1 MAEENVARVGIA
13 LDSAA
18 FQDGVSR
25 ALRDIDRLLS
35 GLKTL
40 QNANRQISLAAGGG
54 MFGSGS
60 KSPVSNFARD
70 INRNAIPALRDME
83 RNAIRVGGAV
93 RRSMMEIG
101 RLNAAAEQAQIRQER
116 AAITA
121 QRRAMNTSSRRGRS
135 ARDEGLFG
143 TVSSTPSFEDPR
155 SQSGKI
161 AARYVL
167 RSLEEL
173 ITSESENYPKI
184 MQPRPRGGGGRTAS
198 RGSQETVQ
206 SVATKFAPGK
216 IFNTST
222 NLEEGLPVTIIG
234 PGGEKFVLSGN
245 GRVMGLRQLSKAPQG
260 RVPIVSAVEGFVT
273 GNPSLFGGSTGVEE
287 TLRAVAK
294 IAKAKQTPIL
304 TRELVSTMA
313 QLGERESGKLGL
325 GLNTRTAMSE
335 SEMAMAVSKLLQRP
349 PTGLAKGTPGKIL
362 SGGGQAVQEFIGQVL
377 EVLPPQV
384 VRSRYQTSS
393 GESNKQFS
401 QLLEGVA
408 MSSAYGN
415 NPATEAMI
423 TKLLEGGKT
432 GLPPAIQ
439 GALRRNLGP
448 QLTLRGR
455 IASGAIP
462 AEMDPI
468 YNNLPQAIE
477 LLASAGKSYGP
488 KFTSEQIGTQ
498 QGMEPASPQALKLA
512 QAMRK
517 AGSAGLPAFFEAI
530 AQYGKRAV
538 SASAP
543 TLGLDPSS
551 FTADPEAA
559 LRIASSAATR
569 LASHKGPKTEEALA
583 SIVEAAIKEF
593 ATPEVLQPAA
603 KKAARG
609 SAAKKVQKAVEEKV
623 EQVAEVVAEAVVD
636 PKATQMRR
644 PESERFFK
652 VNPRAIGTA
661 QGSGRARAGGY
672 VPYAEASEAQRGKY
686 NMTLL
691 GGYAELEKQ
700 YAEAQTEA
708 EYMKENF
715 ESRPGAAP
723 HASAQKAEALRAKL
737 TELRGVMIERGLA
750 QPTMAEQIAEIFT
763 GPESSSAALTPTRTS
778 GGGSGGGGGGRRR
791 RTTSGGG
798 GGGEEPKVPK
808 WIENFQNAVT
818 AAGFD
823 PQSLQYLN
831 SSFKFGGTTAAIEPG
846 LHGQSRAALGALQ
859 QYAAVRQLSM
869 VQMSRGLLGKG
880 GANGFWQPGATGE
893 EGGIALGGLGSR
905 TAAPLL
911 RTFIHEIAHGTFNAL
926 MSGGYKPQGK
936 VEMFGPRGEALGP
949 ASARS
954 LLAPY
959 RESTASGHVDP
970 AFYRS
975 QAMISKA
982 GGALLPQ
989 LAFHRMVEEIMPQGH
1004 NTQGIGMGKFSQ
1016 LLTPHL
1022 KEFASPEQA
1031 QGAEEFVKFSARM
1044 MEAAS
1049 NFTQGSIGRGG
1060 ALSIMSEGIQQLG
1073 ASSKAFPSTFFLEAT
1088 SVVGNALKGLVAGD
1102 PANLTKMS
1110 NALMNAAALSA
1121 GPGEFRPGIAVAS
1134 KAAEEVASYLSSAS
1148 IEEKAAIALG
1158 ANPKLLGDTSFNPGN
1173 ENHIRS
1179 VNEAIAQIAATA
1191 SETARGA
1198 SVARFANGQRIET
1211 PYAATQGLLGPYAPG
1226 SLMSQTSPLQ
1236 FPGGS
1241 FQQRMQWYASQTP
1254 GQRAVEGPIPGAY
1267 ARAAESRFIGVGPSY
1282 QQSYLQSRNK
1292 LEKEA
1297 GEKSYAQ
1304 QQFVESANASAR
1316 YSSVQSKLNLIVQDG
1331 SIQFGHLSRALTS
1344 TGSGFT
1350 VSTIN
1355 ALKFAAAIAVG
1366 QQITGSIV
1374 GAFEHLKG
1382 GIIGFNAMLESASVG
1397 FNTLFLN
1404 SGRSINEARQETE
1417 KTITTLREFANVTNF
1432 RFGDLETAALRMQ
1445 AFGFEVDTAKA
1456 SLKGQMPVLYE
1467 IKNVI
1472 TENAT
1477 GTKQFAGAIVN
1488 IGDAVAALGGE
1499 DDKLRRITYALGQ
1512 MNSAGRVYQ
1521 NDMMQLANAGIAG
1534 YDILAKALLQE
1545 IEASPTLKKANA
1557 AIYNKLMN
1565 PATAVE
1571 EVRRLAK
1578 SGRLFGPGAV
1588 QAILGGLAERYGGGM
1603 KAFSRTFQGAMTTV
1617 ADTSQSLVAT
1627 SFNPLFSVVRDLT
1640 IQLADFLQTAEATT
1654 AATGFAKTISGISE
1668 AIRSGLPSA
1677 ISMVNKVV
1685 SAVTDTFGKLAGSAV
1700 SGTSS
1705 LSGFFQNAIKGLS
1718 AIGDVLQNDVIRNF
1732 GATLVTAKLVLGF
1745 ISSNPL
1751 LATITAST
1759 AALGFLATA
1768 VQTNQFGLGTAFD
1781 KISGPLQSSL
1791 SNIGNNLLP
1800 SISGSL
1806 TSAATVIGTAIA
1818 SLLQA
1823 FAPLIQIILEIVNV
1837 VSGAMKPFSSILGI
1851 ALALFVGKQILIDGV
1866 ASAMARFAMFTD
1878 KAASSIDKMKMQWF
1892 AAKEL
1897 QAFERFGQQTFTA
1910 QMVPPQYNKAG
1921 ELTRQG
1927 EVISGP
1933 FGGPGQGL
1941 SSPLLYKIVNA
1952 QLAAEAAKSG
1962 FKYTN
1967 QNEGLIG
1974 AQKIS
1979 AESMPIAGDQAIT
1992 ALAWL
1997 KGLKKSDES
2006 AYNQVIQGATPS
2018 ERLQLEEAMNA
2029 GIRNVVST
2037 LNSFKN
2043 SVMAIEGNFN
2053 RLKFV
2058 AAALAEKLG
2067 GISNLATG
2075 MGILVSVIGSL
2086 TGSESLQQLGAT
2098 LTTLGIAGSALTG
2111 VFNGLKLA
2119 FGMSSLAAAITMVIA
2134 ALGVWALNLA
2144 GTYPDKRKK
2153 LDEVEGIFR
2162 DYATNKGLDFNTP
2175 YDQLEDPA
2183 LKWYRDNIKP
2193 DMGLLIT
2200 EITPE
2205 LQEFIDRIQ
2214 EINNQ
2219 AASDRAESNP
2229 RYRRQR
2235 NERDIEQYAIRG
2247 YKPEQIAKF
2256 MSLDLE
2262 YVTGVFNK
2270 IVQRGGQ
2277 ASADLTKILTE
2288 RIDTSGEALKKAQDI
2303 LEKATAAFERP
2314 LNRLMS
2320 RVQTLISELFADEKK
2335 KLEEAK
2341 NAALANIE
2349 VLYNGE
2355 TIRLGVLQE
2364 QYDVL
2369 SAQKKEMEEMQRLE
2383 DLRTKASEA
2392 ALSMFDAGTDP
2403 LERARAARDAARQL
2417 FSEGEQ
2423 MRLDSMASAIES
2435 AKKSV
2440 PYTATSEDYDQRV
2453 KALEVDQQERQ
2464 RVLTETIDDLMRKV
2478 KNGKLT
2484 AAEAKKMLY
2493 DAFSQTGLDLS
2504 VAAAQG
2510 YDFMDSFSSG
2520 FMGALEKNINQTFK
2534 RIPDMLNA
2542 ALKVLKEDAAYK
2554 KAQDDLDNAL
2564 NPVSDSSKISG
2575 KALIASRETKVG
2587 EAKRVLSA
2595 LQMAETV
2602 PGLSRGQKDYLVNQM
2617 SQLAG
2622 YISDLE
2628 ETKISPNQ
2636 MYEQTD
2642 MTLMMENYTAN
2653 TKEILMLLNK
2663 LFGFPQVQSW
2673 VQSSLPISG
2682 PRSDFNPS
2690 WIPTK
2695 ASGGPVGAGT
2705 YMVGERGPEMLQMF
2719 PNGGGY
2725 VVPNHKLPSGMRSS
2739 AAALGG
2745 GVMGR
2750 AWGGGVGPVNPED
2763 PWTSRAPVV
2772 SGPTGGGI
2780 NDWHDWAIRFND
2792 REGMKYSFDWG
2803 DVVIDEDAFDNI
2815 GEVKKFL
2822 EGIGARVRKSIA
2834 AAPKGT
2840 FDPRNPRTRPQV
2852 HVVYRSP
2859 ASLANG
2865 AIAQMGSTLT
2875 NKIALYGETW
2885 SDKENGW
2892 RPNHPTEMLDSIPHE
2907 FGHIVHARVNAN
2919 KHAASRAGFM
2929 DYVASIGGVIGGGYR
2944 PMPGQGP
2951 GPAFFAGMSEM
2962 SPEHGLYDAAKEI
2975 PGNRSIIDSIDA
2987 IGRRNTL
2994 KNNFFAGGHYQQNY
3008 GEMYAELFSNW
3019 VNSDM
3024 GRMQMVNV
3032 PGGANEYLRNLAA
3045 QQGWRSYLGTDASKL
3060 PALRGK
3066 ASPPGY
3072 GLRPGNILY
3081 NNRAQAGIGSLLDIG
3096 QMAATGT
3103 LSAAGVAASAG
3114 LNAMSLIPKIGGPL
3128 SAVAGLG
3135 LTAATGGNTMRA
3147 LFSTI
3152 GSIGGGL
3159 LGSLLGSFLAP
3170 GVGTV
3175 ALGYGTSMAGG
3186 ALGGSLYD
3194 LLFGG
3199 PGGSTVQGSFR
3210 KGAFD
3215 IPGKAWGGAVGPSV
3229 PQGDNF
3235 TNFGDKGRTTGKMPA
3250 AFLNRFMKYGIDG
3263 LIGTPWEKYV
3273 GGSYMPVYGN
3283 AVNAWWD
3290 SITVASSVPFSSLPK
3305 YQQLDEIMSGAYLPP
3320 EFYTG
3325 NKDKLSYAELMA
3337 SRGEKFPGVVQ
3348 GWLTAFGDKPSV
3360 TYWDRKAR
3368 ENNPEHAETL
3378 KFNKL
3383 YNWWRKVGQFGN
3395 YKGYDDPYYRWT
3407 KTIDPKTGTLSDT
3420 WPENA
3425 QTRRSKKVQ
3434 DLIPEI
3440 STWMLTHAGPMV
3452 QGFFGKSWTI
3462 DQYASSP
3469 WGKKMLGPWKGT
3481 MFGEGGFAGDI
3492 EKYSR
3497 RVQQGW
3503 MGDRYAAG
3511 GNYRQ
3516 NRAFLVGE
3524 NGPELM
3530 VPGGLGGSIIPNH
3543 KLRGP
3548 GNIGSMAS
3556 GQSVNASVI
3565 INNPTVSNNA
3575 DIDKLAAKVSEAQTR
3590 ALRAAGYVRPS

>member
-1 MAEENVARVGIA
+1 VAEENVARVGIA

-93 RRSMMEIG
+93 RRSMAEIG
-101 RLNAAAEQAQIRQER
+101 RLSSAAEQAQIRQER

-155 SQSGKI
+155 SNSGKI

-287 TLRAVAK
+287 TLKAVAK

-304 TRELVSTMA
+304 TRELVSTMT

-393 GESNKQFS
+393 GESNKQFQ

-569 LASHKGPKTEEALA
+569 LASHKGPKTEEVLS

-700 YAEAQTEA
+700 YAEAQAEA

-715 ESRPGAAP
+715 ASRPGAAP
-723 HASAQKAEALRAKL
+723 HASVQRAEALRTKL

-763 GPESSSAALTPTRTS
+763 GPESSSAGLTPTRTS

-791 RTTSGGG
+791 TTSGSGGG

-831 SSFKFGGTTAAIEPG
+831 SSFKFGNTAAAIEPG

-949 ASARS
+949 TSARS
-954 LLAPY
+954 LLSPY
-959 RESTASGHVDP
+959 GESTASGHVDP

-1088 SVVGNALKGLVAGD
+1088 SVVGNALKGLEAGD

-1134 KAAEEVASYLSSAS
+1134 KAAEEVASYLSNAS

-1173 ENHIRS
+1173 QNHIKA

-1226 SLMSQTSPLQ
+1226 SLMAQTSPLQ

-1267 ARAAESRFIGVGPSY
+1267 ARATESRFLGISPSY
-1282 QQSYLQSRNK
+1282 QKSYIQSRNR
-1292 LEKEA
+1292 LELEA
-1297 GEKSYAQ
+1297 GQKSSAQ

-1316 YSSVQSKLNLIVQDG
+1316 FSSVQSKLNLVVQDG

-1344 TGSGFT
+1344 TGDGFT

-1382 GIIGFNAMLESASVG
+1382 GIIGFNAMLEAASVG
-1397 FNTLFLN
+1397 FNTLFKN
-1404 SGRSINEARQETE
+1404 AGRSIKEAEAETT
-1417 KTITTLREFANVTNF
+1417 KTIATLRDFANVTNF

-1456 SLKGQMPVLYE
+1456 ALKGQMPVLYE
-1467 IKNVI
+1467 VKNVI
-1472 TENAT
+1472 AENAT
-1477 GTKQFAGAIVN
+1477 GTKQFAGALVN

-1578 SGRLFGPGAV
+1578 TGRLFGPGAV
-1588 QAILGGLAERYGGGM
+1588 QAILGGLEERYGGGM
-1603 KAFSRTFQGAMTTV
+1603 KAFSRTFVGALTTV

-1654 AATGFAKTISGISE
+1654 AATGFAKTISGIAE

-1685 SAVTDTFGKLAGSAV
+1685 SAVTDTFGKLAGSAA

-1705 LSGFFQNAIKGLS
+1705 LGGFFQNAIKGLS
-1718 AIGDVLQNDVIRNF
+1718 TIGDVLQNDVIRNF

-2029 GIRNVVST
+2029 GIRNVVGT
-2037 LNSFKN
+2037 LTAFKN

-2075 MGILVSVIGSL
+2075 MGVLVSVIGSL

-2119 FGMSSLAAAITMVIA
+2119 FGMSSLAAAITMVIT

-2144 GTYPDKRKK
+2144 GTYPDKKKK

-2175 YDQLEDPA
+2175 YNQLEDPA

-2205 LQEFIDRIQ
+2205 LQAFIDRIR

-2219 AASDRAESNP
+2219 AASDRAAMNP

-2235 NERDIEQYAIRG
+2235 NESQIEQYAIRG
-2247 YKPEQIAKF
+2247 YTPEQIASF
-2256 MSLDLE
+2256 MGLDLT
-2262 YVTGVFNK
+2262 YVKNFFNK
-2270 IVQRGGQ
+2270 LVQDGGEAGQ
-2277 ASADLTKILTE
+2277 NITKILTAQL
-2288 RIDTSGEALKKAQDI
+2288 DASGEALKKAQDI

-2392 ALSMFDAGTDP
+2392 ALGMFDAGTDP

-2423 MRLDSMASAIES
+2423 MRLDSMASTIES

-2520 FMGALEKNINQTFK
+2520 FMGALEKNIDRTFK
-2534 RIPDMLNA
+2534 NLPKFITS
-2542 ALKVLKEDAAYK
+2542 ALRVLKEDAAYK
-2554 KAQDDLDNAL
+2554 KAQDELANIL
-2564 NPVSDSSKISG
+2564 NPTDDSARVSGSRV
-2575 KALIASRETKVG
+2575 IAARDARLG
-2587 EAKRVLSA
+2587 EAKRILSA
-2595 LQMAETV
+2595 LQLAENM
-2602 PGLSRGQKDYLVNQM
+2602 PGQTQAQKDKLVQQM
-2617 SQLAG
+2617 SQLAI
-2622 YISDLE
+2622 YISKLE
-2628 ETKISPNQ
+2628 KTNISADQTYP
-2636 MYEQTD
+2636 QTD
-2642 MTLMMENYTAN
+2642 LTLIMENFTAN
-2653 TKEILMLLNK
+2653 TSGILKMLYA
-2663 LFGFPQVQSW
+2663 LFGFQQTQSW
-2673 VQSSLPISG
+2673 WQSGVPLANRPG
-2682 PRSDFNPS
+2682 DLTPENYR
-2690 WIPTK
+2690 
-2695 ASGGPVGAGT
+2695 ASGGAVGAGT

-2745 GVMGR
+2745 GIMGR

-2763 PWTSRAPVV
+2763 PWIKRYPISSPMEQRDERLFGW
-2772 SGPTGGGI
+2772 SGRTGPR
-2780 NDWHDWAIRFND
+2780 D
-2792 REGMKYSFDWG
+2792 GMKYVMDWG
-2803 DVVIDEDAFDNI
+2803 DLVIDEDAYEDLAKKAESQ
-2815 GEVKKFL
+2815 GRTVKDFIEQL
-2822 EGIGARVRKSIA
+2822 SVQVRKSVLL
-2834 AAPKGT
+2834 APQGM
-2840 FDPRNPRTRPQV
+2840 FDTRTARTRPQV
-2852 HVVYRSP
+2852 HITSGQVHEN
-2859 ASLANG
+2859 AAALN
-2865 AIAQMGSTLT
+2865 GSTLRNLIYLFTKTQASDGTVFT
-2875 NKIALYGETW
+2875 NSPADLLGTV
-2885 SDKENGW
+2885 
-2892 RPNHPTEMLDSIPHE
+2892 PHE
-2907 FGHIVHARVNAN
+2907 FGHLIHQRQNLN
-2919 KHAASRAGFM
+2919 KT
-2929 DYVASIGGVIGGGYR
+2929 VLKK
-2944 PMPGQGP
+2944 PGILIEALKRFNIFDIPFGATSSWKNLQREDILA
-2951 GPAFFAGMSEM
+2951 GPAKGM
-2962 SPEHGLYDAAKEI
+2962 
-2975 PGNRSIIDSIDA
+2975 PGNRSILDSIKA
-2987 IGRRNTL
+2987 IGSGKGKSQTYFNPGPMSHYV
-2994 KNNFFAGGHYQQNY
+2994 KNLGETYANLYDDYVLSGGGVGKLEGGVVPSNY
-3008 GEMYAELFSNW
+3008 
-3019 VNSDM
+3019 
-3024 GRMQMVNV
+3024 
-3032 PGGANEYLRNLAA
+3032 NEYLTRLGKS
-3045 QQGWRSYLGTDASKL
+3045 QGWTSFAGRSSGPQMGRLSKT
-3060 PALRGK
+3060 PFK
-3066 ASPPGY
+3066 SPGY

-3081 NNRAQAGIGSLLDIG
+3081 NPGAQAGVGSIIDMV
-3096 QMAATGT
+3096 QMAMTGT
-3103 LSAAGVAASAG
+3103 LSAAGAGASIG
-3114 LNAMSLIPKIGGPL
+3114 LNALSMIPKFGGPL
-3128 SAVAGLG
+3128 AALAGLA
-3135 LTAATGGNTMRA
+3135 LTHATGGNTMRA

-3159 LGSLLGSFLAP
+3159 LGGFAGSFLAP

-3175 ALGYGTSMAGG
+3175 ALGYGGSMAGG

-3210 KGAFD
+3210 KSAFD
-3215 IPGKAWGGAVGPSV
+3215 IPGKAWGGAVGPSG
-3229 PQGDNF
+3229 PEGANF

-3250 AFLNRFMKYGIDG
+3250 AFLDRFMKYGMQG
-3263 LIGTPWEKYV
+3263 LYNTPWEKYI

-3290 SITVASSVPFSSLPK
+3290 RLTVASSVPFSSLPK
-3305 YQQLDEIMSGAYLPP
+3305 YQQLNEIMSGAYLPP

-3325 NKDKLSYAELMA
+3325 NKENLSYAELMA
-3337 SRGEKFPGVVQ
+3337 SRGAKFPGVVQ
-3348 GWLTAFGDKPSV
+3348 GWMTAFGEKPAV
-3360 TYWDRKAR
+3360 TYWDRGAR
-3368 ENNPEHAETL
+3368 ENNPENAEYL
-3378 KFNKL
+3378 KYNRL

-3407 KTIDPKTGTLSDT
+3407 KTIDPKTGILTDT
-3420 WPENA
+3420 WPETA
-3425 QTRRSKKVQ
+3425 LSRKSKRVQ

-3440 STWMLTHAGPMV
+3440 STWMLTHAGPMT
-3452 QGFFGKSWTI
+3452 QGWFGKEWTM
-3462 DQYASSP
+3462 DQYKSSP
-3469 WGKKMLGPWKGT
+3469 WGKKMFGPWKDI
-3481 MFGEGGFAGDI
+3481 MFGEGGFVGDI
-3492 EKYSR
+3492 EKYSQ

-3503 MGDRYAAG
+3503 MGERYAAG
-3511 GNYRQ
+3511 GSYRQ

-3524 NGPELM
+3524 NGPEIM

-3565 INNPTVSNNA
+3565 INNPTVSNSA